1 MKENVDELTRLFSE
15 GKHALDQFEQFHSA
29 LVPHR
34 INDFMPKISIRRN
47 PFVTGYDKR
56 DDYPKTEPEHPKTAE
71 FLQNVTKY
79 VSDWITNVKVVL
91 VKIDKARYKVQ
102 FDDPVWKVGTM
113 TYGETTPNEDKLT
126 EIIQDFDCR
135 LAELRK
141 IIIDYETTSEQTIQ
155 ATTQAIEPASY
166 DPKTRTIFFADE
178 AIRFNKN
185 AEYQPA
191 ICKLMFEKPEKLWEL
206 KDFLTVWDSLYDYLP
221 DLQKPTDWNKV
232 YDAIKK
238 INARV
243 ANSTN
248 VADLFK
254 LTTKSV
260 RLNPK
265 YITPS
270 KK

>member
-1 MKENVDELTRLFSE
+1 MKENVNELTRLFIE
-15 GKHALDQFEQFHSA
+15 GKNALDQFERFHGA
-29 LVPHR
+29 VVPNRFHNLQPQ
-34 INDFMPKISIRRN
+34 IG
-47 PFVTGYDKR
+47 TGQYGLPTMY
-56 DDYPKTEPEHPKTAE
+56 YPEPEPEHPKTAE
-71 FLQNVTKY
+71 LLQTARKHVTEWT
-79 VSDWITNVKVVL
+79 VEVKTVL
-91 VKIDKARYKVQ
+91 DKIGKARYRVQ
-102 FDDPVWKVGTM
+102 FDDPAWIVGTM
-113 TYGETTPNEDKLT
+113 TYIETTPNE
-126 EIIQDFDCR
+126 EAFSEVIQDFECR

-141 IIIDYETTSEQTIQ
+141 IIIDYETTSEQTLQ

-185 AEYQPA
+185 AEYSPA
-191 ICKLMFEKPEKLWEL
+191 ICKLMFEKPDKQWTL
-206 KDFLTVWDSLYDYLP
+206 KDFLTVWDNLYDYLP